1 MLLQTQN
8 LTMKFGGIMALKDV
22 TLGFQPGQIS
32 AVIGPNGAGK
42 TTFFN
47 ACCGVYA
54 PTAGQVIF
62 NQTPLNGKA
71 PHQIAHMGIA
81 RTWQNLQIFPQLTL
95 IENVMVGGEMRDHSS
110 GFVAS
115 MLRLPSVASKEN
127 TAKAKAKHWL
137 DLVGLGDRAETQ
149 AGNLAFGQQR
159 VLEIARAMATSPQL
173 LMLDEPAAG
182 LSSNERDALMAV
194 IRRIRDEGI
203 TVLLVEHDMRLVM
216 QLADYVAVL
225 NYGELIAKGPP
236 SEVQANPDVIK
247 AYLGED
253 E

>member
-22 TLGFQPGQIS
+22 TLAFESGKIS

-47 ACCGVYA
+47 ACCGVYT
-54 PTAGQVIF
+54 PTAGQVTF
-62 NQTPLNGKA
+62 GSTPLNGKL

-95 IENVMVGGEMRDHSS
+95 IENVMVGGEMRDHAS

-115 MLRLPSVASKEN
+115 MLRLPGVVSKEN
-127 TAKAKAKHWL
+127 AAKAKAKYWL
-137 DLVGLGDRAETQ
+137 DLVGLGDRAETL

-159 VLEIARAMATSPQL
+159 VLEIARAMATSPRL

-182 LSSNERDALMAV
+182 LSSTERDALMTV